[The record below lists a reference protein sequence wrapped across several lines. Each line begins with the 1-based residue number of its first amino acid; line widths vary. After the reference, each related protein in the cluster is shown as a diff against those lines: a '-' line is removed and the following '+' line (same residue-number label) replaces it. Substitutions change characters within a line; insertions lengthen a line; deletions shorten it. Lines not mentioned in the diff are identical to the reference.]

1 MLPRKNREQCNIC
14 LIVTFATFPILAFCF
29 VTSWFVS
36 VKFATFG
43 IFGIL
48 VSAHFSVSENIL
60 SNFAIFAAYV
70 EPPFLVYP

>member
-1 MLPRKNREQCNIC
+1 MVC
-14 LIVTFATFPILAFCF
+14 VF
-29 VTSWFVS
+29 

-48 VSAHFSVSENIL
+48 ASAYLSVSENIL
-60 SNFAIFAAYV
+60 SSFAIFAASL